1 MSKALMYKVTKNA
14 QHRVSLRISLIG
26 PAILIGA
33 ILMVLASP
41 SVLSVAS
48 NTTSANKAAVIK
60 IKADYMAFDL
70 ETGRNLYEG
79 NVSIVQGNIELTG
92 DKVTIL
98 RSNNKVSDIEVT
110 GNPARY
116 LQDENTEN
124 IVRAVS
130 QQIHYSAQNNRLVLT
145 DEASLKQSNHT
156 VESQR
161 IVYDTAKKMIIAGKT
176 PAEKGVEKDAEKSA
190 SKQRVNITLT
200 PKKDNQK
207 DPQEK

>member
-1 MSKALMYKVTKNA
+1 MYKVTKNA

-33 ILMVLASP
+33 ILVVSASP

-98 RSNNKVSDIEVT
+98 RSNNKVSDIKVT

-130 QQIHYSAQNNRLVLT
+130 QQIHYSAQSNRLVLT
-145 DEASLKQSNHT
+145 DEASLEQSNHT

-176 PAEKGVEKDAEKSA
+176 PAEKGVEKDAEKNGDKSA